1 MCYCKE
7 INKMKK
13 GRKRKEKF
21 KLPKCSV
28 TQSGAFYSLKII
40 QWTNDFFLFF
50 FFLPLEIIITIVNKV
65 LGILMDKS
73 WCFRSS
79 FQLIYTSY
87 FAMFTVEM
95 IKGTTQSIPQTL
107 KERNDLPQQMKY
119 LLESHASAFQW
130 LPRKSNNRMSRNIGG
145 TRLC

>member
-73 WCFRSS
+73 
-79 FQLIYTSY
+79 
-87 FAMFTVEM
+87 
-95 IKGTTQSIPQTL
+95 
-107 KERNDLPQQMKY
+107 
-119 LLESHASAFQW
+119 
-130 LPRKSNNRMSRNIGG
+130 
-145 TRLC
+145 